1 MRSMFRSP
9 WIRRACAVL
18 VGLAI
23 AVLAAEAGLRI
34 FVGPIRPRGALYFRD
49 SKGER
54 VAVEGAHAEA
64 RNRGLVEELP
74 PEQTPRPRSRF
85 APGARFFMCY
95 EDAHRLDAD
104 WLDSDG
110 CVEVQINEFGLR
122 ERAEIRPGNKAEGE
136 RRIVC
141 IGDSFTFGW
150 GIPVEQC
157 WVRKLEEDLRTS
169 HGDVRTVN
177 CGASGALTVD
187 EYEFGLRTR
196 FGQFQ
201 PDVVIVSIYLND
213 LIPSHGLCVL
223 GAQPKQTGYLL
234 LDYFRAAASPSPL
247 ALDPSAD
254 WVAGALG
261 LPREVGES
269 MGVYGPDKPFD
280 GMWSQGSPQRSLA
293 AMADWCREHKSYLL
307 VTLWPFLQELGPSE
321 HYPFTKLH
329 AMVSDQC
336 RDLSLPILDLLPIL
350 KSGQPTSS
358 YWVTPADMHANPS
371 AQRLVRPAIAEFV
384 RQNWPR

>member
-1 MRSMFRSP
+1 MPLMPRSP
-9 WIRRACAVL
+9 WIRRAFAALIGLVFAVL
-18 VGLAI
+18 V
-23 AVLAAEAGLRI
+23 AEVGLRVL
-34 FVGPIRPRGALYFRD
+34 VGPIRPLGALYFRD

-74 PEQTPRPRSRF
+74 PDQTPRPRSRF

-95 EDAHRLDAD
+95 EDVNRLDAD
-104 WLDSDG
+104 WLDERG

-122 ERAEIRPGNKAEGE
+122 ERAEIRPDNKAPDE
-136 RRIVC
+136 RRVVC

-157 WVRKLEEDLRTS
+157 WVRVLEEDLRNS
-169 HGDVRTVN
+169 HGSVRTVN

-223 GAQPKQTGYLL
+223 GAQPTRTGYLL
-234 LDYFRAAASPSPL
+234 LDYIRAAAAPSPL

-261 LPREVGES
+261 LPREAGEA

-280 GMWSQGSPQRSLA
+280 GMWSQGSPQRALA
-293 AMADWCREHKSYLL
+293 AMATWCREHNSRLL
-307 VTLWPFLQELGPSE
+307 VTLWPFLQGLGPTE
-321 HYPFTKLH
+321 HYPFTGLH
-329 AMVSDQC
+329 TLVAEHC
-336 RDLSLPILDLLPIL
+336 RGLSLPVLDLLPVL
-350 KSGQPTSS
+350 KNGTETKS
-358 YWVTPADMHANPS
+358 YWVTPADMHANPR
-371 AQRLVRPAIAEFV
+371 AQQQVRTAIAEFV
-384 RQNWPR
+384 RQNWSR